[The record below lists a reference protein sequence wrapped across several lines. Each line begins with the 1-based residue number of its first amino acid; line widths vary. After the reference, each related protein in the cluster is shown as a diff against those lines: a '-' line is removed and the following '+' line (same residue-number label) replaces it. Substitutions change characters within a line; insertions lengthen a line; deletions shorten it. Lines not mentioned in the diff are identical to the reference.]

1 MQSFCDISDVV
12 AEGKANMKTAFRDV
26 KENIRGRIVRGDWG
40 PGDLIPNEVDLASE
54 FQCARATV
62 NRAVRELASEG
73 LVERKR
79 KAGTRV
85 CKSPVRRAQFEIPIV
100 RQEIE
105 ASGRMYRYALVR
117 NTKCAAP
124 EWLKARMGLEE
135 DTQVVH
141 LTCTHYADN
150 NPYQFEDRWINLA
163 ALPQAGGVD
172 FSEVGP
178 NEWLVAEVPF
188 SDAEISFSATAADED
203 LASHLGCAIGDP
215 LFLAERSTW
224 WQGDSITYVR
234 LVFQRGHRMTTR
246 F

>member
-1 MQSFCDISDVV
+1 
-12 AEGKANMKTAFRDV
+12 MKTAFRDV
-26 KENIRGRIVRGDWG
+26 KEIIRGRIVSGDWG
-40 PGDLIPNEVDLASE
+40 PGDLIPNEVDLAAE

-62 NRAVRELASEG
+62 NRAVRELAEEG
-73 LVERKR
+73 LVER

-85 CKSPVRRAQFEIPIV
+85 CKAPRRRAQFEIPVV

-105 ASGRMYRYALVR
+105 ISGRMYRYALVR
-117 NTKCAAP
+117 NQKSIAP
-124 EWLKARMGLEE
+124 EWLRARMGLESDGE
-135 DTQVVH
+135 VLH
-141 LTCTHYADN
+141 LTCVHYADN

-163 ALPQAGGVD
+163 ALPQADDAD
-172 FSEVGP
+172 FSEIGP
-178 NEWLVAEVPF
+178 NEWLIAAVPF

-203 LASHLGCAIGDP
+203 LASHLGCSLGDP

-224 WQGDSITYVR
+224 WQGQSVTYVR